1 MRKIKFYL
9 SLFIVMIMMVS
20 ILTGC
25 GPSGTEQPAP
35 GGETS
40 ENGDTQNKDDK
51 TLKIRKTT
59 SLVST
64 DWEKTTA
71 TEDMTIVWIQVFEG
85 LYGIKEAGGGY
96 YNQLA
101 KDVQVS
107 DDQLTYTITL
117 VDATFQNGD
126 PLKASDVVFSYDRAM
141 ANARFN
147 YITSMIDKVTE
158 VDDKTVQITLD
169 YPYAAIAHTFFSV
182 KISSERE
189 VTEAGDKYGTVPHK
203 AGTGPYYI
211 SEYDPASGVKLKA
224 YENYWGGPAG
234 IKDVD
239 YVVITED
246 SATAIAYEN
255 NELNYI
261 HNAPTAEWN
270 AMVAASNGNN
280 KMIKGNS
287 IRTFYIN
294 WNSPVNGGILSNPY
308 IRQAMFYAI
317 NKENVMK
324 AATDGYGAV
333 AYEYIP
339 SEYVAT
345 SPVASDGGFKVYD
358 YDPEMAKS
366 LIKKAGYTDEDIKNG
381 INVGTLTTYGAQ
393 TGEKGKAATVIQANL
408 AEVGLICD
416 IEIADVS
423 IISPRLHSY
432 DYDICIF
439 GDSGNFDFNNI
450 RQQVH
455 SESVGM
461 DVVRFKNDNS
471 PFDWQR
477 IEELIDLGV
486 STSDVNERL
495 EYYTELWSIVSDT
508 ATILPYLHMPVGIV
522 WSADLDPGELN
533 PTYYHIYDFSW
544 K

>member
-1 MRKIKFYL
+1 
-9 SLFIVMIMMVS
+9 
-20 ILTGC
+20 
-25 GPSGTEQPAP
+25 
-35 GGETS
+35 
-40 ENGDTQNKDDK
+40 
-51 TLKIRKTT
+51 
-59 SLVST
+59 
-64 DWEKTTA
+64 
-71 TEDMTIVWIQVFEG
+71 
-85 LYGIKEAGGGY
+85 
-96 YNQLA
+96 
-101 KDVQVS
+101 
-107 DDQLTYTITL
+107 
-117 VDATFQNGD
+117 
-126 PLKASDVVFSYDRAM
+126 
-141 ANARFN
+141 
-147 YITSMIDKVTE
+147 
-158 VDDKTVQITLD
+158 
-169 YPYAAIAHTFFSV
+169 
-182 KISSERE
+182 
-189 VTEAGDKYGTVPHK
+189 
-203 AGTGPYYI
+203 
-211 SEYDPASGVKLKA
+211 
-224 YENYWGGPAG
+224 
-234 IKDVD
+234 
-239 YVVITED
+239 
-246 SATAIAYEN
+246 
-255 NELNYI
+255 
-261 HNAPTAEWN
+261 
-270 AMVAASNGNN
+270 
-280 KMIKGNS
+280 MIKGNS
-287 IRTFYIN
+287 IRSFYIN
-294 WNSPVNGGILSNPY
+294 WESPVNGGILGNQY

-345 SPVASDGGFKVYD
+345 SPVAKDGGFKVYD

-393 TGEKGKAATVIQANL
+393 TAEKGKAATVIQANL

-423 IISPRLHSY
+423 IISPRLHAY

-461 DVVRFKNDNS
+461 DVVRYKTDDS

-486 STSDVNERL
+486 STSVVEERL
-495 EYYTELWSIVSDT
+495 GYYTELWSIIAES

-522 WSADLDPGELN
+522 WSADLDPGALN
-533 PTYYHIYDFSW
+533 PTYYHISDFSW